1 VAGEIRTYIIAVC
14 RHVPGSWKRGSFI
27 IEMIVSIAVII
38 LLLLGWRFDAI
49 SKVVTVCGIS
59 LIVILD
65 ILVYFPFQLWKANTD
80 KIKLLEDKIARRLI
94 FVRSVREDGGDG
106 HYFGNITV
114 RNISDAKKM
123 IRCRCEIA
131 ELRHMSGDLVE
142 RNIGLIAKGQQD
154 ERFEL
159 DQNSEKEIPVFE
171 VDQVEHC
178 VYALGSAGKIRLHYD
193 SYTARIRGYGDTGKA
208 DEITLQLDIR
218 VAGFFK
224 LVT

>member
-1 VAGEIRTYIIAVC
+1 
-14 RHVPGSWKRGSFI
+14 
-27 IEMIVSIAVII
+27 
-38 LLLLGWRFDAI
+38 
-49 SKVVTVCGIS
+49 
-59 LIVILD
+59 
-65 ILVYFPFQLWKANTD
+65 
-80 KIKLLEDKIARRLI
+80 
-94 FVRSVREDGGDG
+94 
-106 HYFGNITV
+106 
-114 RNISDAKKM
+114 
-123 IRCRCEIA
+123 
-131 ELRHMSGDLVE
+131 MSGDLVE

-178 VYALGSAGKIRLHYD
+178 VYARGSAGKIRLHYD